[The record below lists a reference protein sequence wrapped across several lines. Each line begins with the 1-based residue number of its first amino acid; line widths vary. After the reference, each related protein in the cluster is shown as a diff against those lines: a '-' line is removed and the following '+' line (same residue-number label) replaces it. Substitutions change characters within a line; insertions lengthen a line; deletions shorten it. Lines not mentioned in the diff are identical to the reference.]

1 MKASPLIKAHG
12 LSKTFLVRR
21 GALFRRVVASTK
33 AVNEVSLEIGRG
45 EILGCVGGSGSGKST
60 LGRMILR
67 LIEPDSGQLHFDG
80 TDLRALSQDGM
91 REFRKRMSIVFQDPL
106 QSLNPRRTVAE
117 NIERP
122 LLNFGVG
129 RAAARQ
135 RVEELLHLVGL
146 DPGQS
151 YRYPHEYSGGQ
162 CQRVA
167 IARALALEPE
177 FLFLD
182 EPVSAL
188 DVSIQAQIL
197 NLLADLQKKL
207 GLTFLFVSH
216 DLKIVKQFCDRTIVM
231 YRGNL
236 LESGASEAVY
246 REPKHPFTRD
256 FLQTVL
262 HVHGDGTWEKA
273 AERAEDLE
281 GLAAPSGTCCVYSDN
296 CVECFED
303 CRKSSPP
310 LFDTGGGHDVACFLY
325 RVQAA
330 EPPTAVTYNKKKNA
344 S

>member
-1 MKASPLIKAHG
+1 MKSGPLITVRN
-12 LSKTFLVRR
+12 LSKTFVVRR
-21 GALFRRVVASTK
+21 GALFRHAVASTK
-33 AVNEVSLEIGRG
+33 AVNNVSLDIKRG

-67 LIEPDSGQLHFDG
+67 LIEPDSGELHYDG
-80 TDLRALSQDGM
+80 TDLRALSREGM
-91 REFRKRMSIVFQDPL
+91 REFRKRMQIVFQDPL

-122 LLNFGVG
+122 LLNFGTA
-129 RAAARQ
+129 RATARR
-135 RVEELLHLVGL
+135 RVEELLDLVGL

-207 GLTFLFVSH
+207 SLTFLFVSH

-236 LESGASEAVY
+236 LESGTSEDVY
-246 REPKHPFTRD
+246 RKPKHPFTRD
-256 FLQTVL
+256 FLRTVL
-262 HVHGDGTWEKA
+262 HVHGDESWERA

-281 GLAAPSGTCCVYSDN
+281 GLAAPSGSCCAYAGN
-296 CVECFED
+296 CADCFED
-303 CRKSSPP
+303 CRQSAPP
-310 LFDTGGGHDVACFLY
+310 LFAIGKGRDVACFLY
-325 RVQAA
+325 REAA
-330 EPPTAVTYNKKKNA
+330 EPRGGNR
-344 S
+344 